1 MSEHLLPGG
10 APGEAPVYVT
20 LRRSAR
26 ARRLSLRI
34 SSLDGRVTL
43 TLPNRVPLREGL
55 AFATEKSDWIR
66 AQLARQPQQVVVDI
80 GATLP
85 IEGRAVSVVAGQGRQ
100 VRLTTGQIAV
110 PEAQAPRRLERFLRE
125 LAHDRLTEASD
136 DYAERLG
143 RKYTRITLRDTR
155 SRWGSCSSS
164 GALMYSWRLVLAP
177 PAVLNYVA
185 AHEIAHLAHMDHSR
199 AFWDTL
205 GHIHGPYATERDWLR
220 TEGNALHRYKFDG

>member
-10 APGEAPVYVT
+10 TSSEPPVYLT

-43 TLPNRVPLREGL
+43 TVPNRVTLREGL
-55 AFATEKSDWIR
+55 AFAQEKSDWIR
-66 AQLARQPQQVVVDI
+66 AQLARQPAPMQVDI
-80 GATLP
+80 GQQIP
-85 IEGRAVSVVAGQGRQ
+85 VEGREVTIVPGQGRQ

-110 PEAQAPRRLERFLRE
+110 PPGQAPKRLERFLRE
-125 LAHDRLTEASD
+125 LARDRLTEASD

-143 RKYTRITLRDTR
+143 RAYCRITLRDTR
-155 SRWGSCSSS
+155 SRWGSCSSA

-205 GHIHGPYATERDWLR
+205 GQIHGPYAAERDWLR
-220 TEGNALHRYKFDG
+220 ASGNALHRYKFGE